1 MICCINIRTH
11 ISKDL
16 GKKKLYLHGRYTW
29 TWHTQICHSVLNI
42 CPEIPFLLSSHKQ
55 LLPSELNLM
64 KRDEHMNL
72 NRHCFQALLYSKSK
86 LVKKNMTV
94 HKPQKSKP
102 AALCSLLCLLSN
114 CKLPLQLCRGK
125 CVFSSLHYS
134 IHSYILIVQ
143 VSSQTSFLWLTF
155 RKSGTVINWNNERE
169 NYSA

>member
-1 MICCINIRTH
+1 MEGTH
-11 ISKDL
+11 EPGTHK
-16 GKKKLYLHGRYTW
+16 
-29 TWHTQICHSVLNI
+29 SVIQFWIFVLK
-42 CPEIPFLLSSHKQ
+42 FHFYWALKQ

-134 IHSYILIVQ
+134 IHSYIFLIVQ